1 MKLQLDID
9 VASTKKTNTI
19 AANVTST
26 VLINWQ
32 RKKQEVAIF
41 LNTVLLAM
49 MLILIITIIYYHYAV
64 RKGII

>member
-1 MKLQLDID
+1 MKLRLDID

-41 LNTVLLAM
+41 LHTVLLAM
-49 MLILIITIIYYHYAV
+49 MLVLIITIIYYHYAV